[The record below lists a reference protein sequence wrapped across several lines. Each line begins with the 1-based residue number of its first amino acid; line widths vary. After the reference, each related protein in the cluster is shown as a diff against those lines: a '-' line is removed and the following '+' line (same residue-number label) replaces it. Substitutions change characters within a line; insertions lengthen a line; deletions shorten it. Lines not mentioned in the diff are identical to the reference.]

1 MSPGFSRRQARD
13 RAEPESR
20 LPPQPWPWR
29 RRAQPHNT
37 PRPLPAAS
45 RGAGGGWRRRRL
57 ARAAQCVEGPAR
69 PGPASR
75 VKRRQVRAKA
85 GLGPVRDRDDP
96 GPGLSGPR
104 RRASWLGLRGQGA
117 PAACCP
123 AAGEGRAGC
132 GGARWY
138 IGSCS
143 GENRSVLV

>member
-29 RRAQPHNT
+29 RRAQPHNP

-45 RGAGGGWRRRRL
+45 RGVGGGWRGQRGAWR
-57 ARAAQCVEGPAR
+57 AR

-85 GLGPVRDRDDP
+85 GLGLVRDRDDP

-123 AAGEGRAGC
+123 AAGGGRAGC

-143 GENRSVLV
+143 GEDRSVLV